1 MALRRKKSGFGTQR
15 WVIMLTI
22 DGAAM
27 PNRKRRFNAYKHG
40 VFAATPIIPGE
51 DPREFETLYSDLIKE
66 WVPAGATETEA
77 VFSLAS
83 AIWRKRRA
91 QLFLEVRLM
100 KNSLDVN
107 HPSFDES
114 LGLLRLAA
122 AMIKEPETAFQKYA
136 TRRLRPDMINYLMQK
151 FPVSEFETYSEWTQ
165 AIINEIKAVLLPQ
178 ATAKRAELTDE
189 LREPPDELRETDA
202 ARLVYKAQEL
212 ARKIALFGG
221 PAVSDD
227 LFERELALVERLD
240 AMIDRAVKRLV
251 QIKAIK
257 QMLGQASVEP
267 AGDEKRKIAVRTSSN
282 R

>member
-1 MALRRKKSGFGTQR
+1 MRNG
-15 WVIMLTI
+15 
-22 DGAAM
+22 
-27 PNRKRRFNAYKHG
+27 KRRFNAYKHG
-40 VFAATPIIPGE
+40 GFASTPIIPRE

-91 QLFLEVRLM
+91 GLFLEVRLM

-114 LGLLRLAA
+114 LGLLSLAA

-136 TRRLRPDMINYLMQK
+136 TRTLRPDTINYLMQK

-165 AIINEIKAVLLPQ
+165 AILNEIKSELLPH
-178 ATAKRAELTDE
+178 AAAKLAELTDE
-189 LREPPDELRETDA
+189 LREPPDELREMDA
-202 ARLVYKAQEL
+202 AQLVYRVQEL
-212 ARKIALFGG
+212 AKKVALFGG

-251 QIKAIK
+251 QIKAMK
-257 QMLGQASVEP
+257 QMLGQASAEP
-267 AGDEKRKIAVRTSSN
+267 AGDEKRKIAVRTNSK